1 MTGPGI
7 VWVSPDASGDGWFID
22 PNPAGDSAFT
32 GVGNRS
38 AGNRMDLLSVMAHEL
53 GHVVL
58 AMDESPAANDVMTE
72 ALPLGVRRMP
82 TPDDLGRAPSAA
94 WSSSHSGNGLREV
107 PLTAQGRSAL
117 LLDGLFASELQAVA
131 SWQASQVSSPV
142 QGLRANPLA
151 KTSAAG
157 ESEFLTR
164 NPQATPLVGL
174 PRRATCK
181 NTIIAAWETHY
192 LDDHLLDE
200 LARVLI
206 R

>member
-1 MTGPGI
+1 RRTPTAAHQSPREQLRYQVVALAPGILAMTGPGI

-82 TPDDLGRAPSAA
+82 TPDDLGLPPSAA
-94 WSSSHSGNGLREV
+94 WSSSHSGNG
-107 PLTAQGRSAL
+107 
-117 LLDGLFASELQAVA
+117 
-131 SWQASQVSSPV
+131 
-142 QGLRANPLA
+142 
-151 KTSAAG
+151 
-157 ESEFLTR
+157 
-164 NPQATPLVGL
+164 
-174 PRRATCK
+174 
-181 NTIIAAWETHY
+181 
-192 LDDHLLDE
+192 
-200 LARVLI
+200 
-206 R
+206 